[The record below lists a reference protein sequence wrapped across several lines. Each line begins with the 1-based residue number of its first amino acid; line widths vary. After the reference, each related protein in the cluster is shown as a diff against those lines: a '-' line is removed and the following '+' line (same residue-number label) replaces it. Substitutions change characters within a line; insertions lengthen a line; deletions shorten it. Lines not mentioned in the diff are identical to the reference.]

1 MNSPVIHGENCY
13 SGRDDDTSPSDQIQ
27 PELPIKQP
35 LPNETA
41 SSGAR
46 AVVKVHPESLP
57 IKKPRPVKKQLQNA
71 LVRSGA
77 SVPVASQR
85 RALRPDQIP
94 TPPIAV
100 PTWPITE
107 RIGVIGLMVVAVAS
121 VSVLLVSY
129 AESLHDSV
137 LPPSPSL
144 AWHGGQSPSLQAT
157 AIGSAIVDDRAATA
171 ADLARVASGGEIPIE
186 SQQRNRRTASLPEE
200 PEVSGDIASASA
212 MIQPTS
218 SALPARNT
226 APTAILP
233 PGVPP
238 AAVVAPSD
246 SAVEFTKDEMS
257 RWIRRGHDLL
267 NTGDFAAA
275 RLLFK
280 RAADGGSAQ
289 AALALGSSY
298 DPAIIRQLGAVT
310 VTPDIDRALKWY
322 ATAADLGSADAA
334 DRYVSLMQAR

>member
-1 MNSPVIHGENCY
+1 MNSPVIHEENCY
-13 SGRDDDTSPSDQIQ
+13 SGQDDDTSPWDQIQ
-27 PELPIKQP
+27 SLFAYSDQLPIKQP

-46 AVVKVHPESLP
+46 AVIKVQPENP
-57 IKKPRPVKKQLQNA
+57 IKKPRPVKKQSQNA

-100 PTWPITE
+100 PAWPITE
-107 RIGVIGLMVVAVAS
+107 RIGVVGLMVVAVAS

-157 AIGSAIVDDRAATA
+157 AIGSAMVDDRAATA
-171 ADLARVASGGEIPIE
+171 ADLAQVASGRSDP
-186 SQQRNRRTASLPEE
+186 NRAPATA
-200 PEVSGDIASASA
+200 GSAA
-212 MIQPTS
+212 
-218 SALPARNT
+218 
-226 APTAILP
+226 
-233 PGVPP
+233 P

-246 SAVEFTKDEMS
+246 SAVELTKDEMS

-267 NTGDFAAA
+267 NSGDFAGA

-334 DRYVSLMQAR
+334 ERYTSLMQAR